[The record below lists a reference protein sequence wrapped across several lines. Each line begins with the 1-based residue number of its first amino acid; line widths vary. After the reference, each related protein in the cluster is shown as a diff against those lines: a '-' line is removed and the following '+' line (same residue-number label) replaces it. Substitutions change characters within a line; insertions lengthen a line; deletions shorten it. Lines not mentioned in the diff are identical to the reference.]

1 MDRNPYPGKFVVFE
15 GLDGAGKSTQS
26 LLFRNALKQEH
37 LEAYYTQEPTSG
49 LIGGLIRGQLTK
61 DWKSGAECLQL
72 LFAADRLHHL
82 ETEIIPLLKRGVTVI
97 SDRYMFSSLAYG
109 PTAGVKS
116 KEWLSAINKYA
127 ILPDAVFLLNVSP
140 KVCIQRI
147 RKERYG
153 ISLFEKEAMLQRVQ
167 RNYAQLAKEY
177 KSIIYGI
184 DGEQTIE
191 EVAEDVR
198 VITAKIWNTN

>member
-1 MDRNPYPGKFVVFE
+1 MNKNPYPGKLVVFE
-15 GLDGAGKSTQS
+15 GLDGAGKSTQA
-26 LLFRNALKQEH
+26 LLFRDALKRKH
-37 LEAYYTQEPTSG
+37 LEAYYTQEPTTG

-82 ETEIIPLLKRGVTVI
+82 EAEIIPLLKRRVTVI

-109 PTAGVKS
+109 ITAGIKS
-116 KEWLSAINKYA
+116 KGWLSEINEYA

-140 KVCIQRI
+140 KICVERI
-147 RKERYG
+147 EKERYG
-153 ISLFEKEAMLQRVQ
+153 VSLFEKEEMLERVQ
-167 RNYAQLAKEY
+167 RNYDELTKEY
-177 KSIIYGI
+177 KSIMYVI

-191 EVAEDVR
+191 KVAKDIQV
-198 VITAKIWNTN
+198 VLAKI